1 MEKSMED
8 VAAARFEIISPLL
21 DASLA
26 PVLRI
31 EKQKEVSWH
40 CGKSYRTI
48 GRWLKSYT
56 ANGFAGLKPSKTCPK
71 TVSALPENYAE
82 ILEAAITLRREC
94 PSRSVRDIIQILEL
108 EGIATK
114 GTLSRSTLQRHLQK
128 EGFGLR
134 QIRLYAKHDAASRRF
149 AKSHRCM
156 LYQGDIKYGPYLPVG
171 KDGQKKQ
178 TYLAAWIDDATR
190 FVVGARFY
198 TNQKVDIIEDTLREA
213 ILTYGKPEAIYVDNG
228 KQYRS
233 NWLQTACAK
242 LGIKLLH
249 AKPYHPEGKGKIEAF
264 NRRLDSFLAEIAL
277 QKPGSLEELNHYL
290 AVWLKEKYHKDPHA
304 GLSGISPETAY
315 LTDKRPLCFPDIA
328 ACQEAFLHTETREV
342 DKAGCISFDGQKYEV
357 GLKLVGR
364 KVDVCYDATWK
375 DEVEIHHKD
384 FPVFKAK
391 RLRIGEN
398 CGQTQLFPE
407 ATQPIEAK
415 HSRLLTGLD
424 RQSGKAHKPAT
435 VATSFRNMAK
445 ELNAHV

>member
-1 MEKSMED
+1 MKKSMED

-21 DASLA
+21 DATLD

-48 GRWLKSYT
+48 GRWLKAYQST
-56 ANGFAGLKPSKTCPK
+56 GFAGLKPKRTCPK
-71 TVSALPENYAE
+71 TVSALPENYTE

-108 EGIATK
+108 EGVAEK
-114 GTLSRSTLQRHLQK
+114 GSLSRSTLQRHLQK
-128 EGFGLR
+128 EGFGMR
-134 QIRLYAKHDAASRRF
+134 QIRMYAKHDAASRRF
-149 AKSHRCM
+149 SKSHRCM

-190 FVVGARFY
+190 FVVSARFY

-233 NWLQTACAK
+233 NWLQKACAR
-242 LGIKLLH
+242 LGIRLLH

-277 QKPGSLEELNHYL
+277 QKPNSLEELNHYL

-304 GLSGISPETAY
+304 GLAGVSPETAY
-315 LTDKRPLCFPDIA
+315 LTDKRPLSFPDID
-328 ACQEAFLHTETREV
+328 ACREAFLHTETREV
-342 DKAGCISFDGQKYEV
+342 DKAGCISFDGQTYEV

-364 KVDVCYDATWK
+364 KIEVFYDATWK

-384 FPVFKAK
+384 FPAFKAK
-391 RLRIGEN
+391 RLQIGEN
-398 CGQTQLFPE
+398 CGQTKLFPE
-407 ATQPIEAK
+407 TTQPISAEN
-415 HSRLLTGLD
+415 SRLLTGLEK
-424 RQSGKAHKPAT
+424 QSAKVHNPAP
-435 VATSFRNMAK
+435 VATSFRSMAK

>member
-21 DASLA
+21 DASLD

-48 GRWLKSYT
+48 GRWLKAYQAT
-56 ANGFAGLKPSKTCPK
+56 GFTGLKPRKTCPK
-71 TVSALPENYAE
+71 AVSALPENYAE
-82 ILEAAITLRREC
+82 ILEAAIMLRREC

-108 EGIATK
+108 EGIAAK

-128 EGFGLR
+128 EGFGMR

-233 NWLQTACAK
+233 HWLQTACAK

-277 QKPGSLEELNHYL
+277 QKPNSLEELNRYL
-290 AVWLKEKYHKDPHA
+290 VVWINEKYHKDPHA
-304 GLSGISPETAY
+304 GLAGVSPETAY

-328 ACQEAFLHTETREV
+328 ACREAFLHTETREV

-364 KVDVCYDATWK
+364 KVAVCYDATWK
-375 DEVEIHHKD
+375 DEVEIHHQD
-384 FPVFKAK
+384 FPAFKAK
-391 RLRIGEN
+391 RLQIGEN
-398 CGQTQLFPE
+398 CGQSELFPE
-407 ATQPIEAK
+407 ATQPIPAAN
-415 HSRLLTGLD
+415 SRLLTGLD
-424 RQSGKAHKPAT
+424 RQSAKEHKPAP
-435 VATSFRNMAK
+435 VATSFRSMAK
-445 ELNAHV
+445 ELNPHV

>member
-1 MEKSMED
+1 MKKSMED
-8 VAAARFEIISPLL
+8 VAAARFAIISPLL
-21 DASLA
+21 DATLD

-48 GRWLKSYT
+48 GRWLKAYQST
-56 ANGFAGLKPSKTCPK
+56 GFAGLKPKKTCPK
-71 TVSALPENYAE
+71 TVSALPENYTE

-108 EGIATK
+108 EGVAEK
-114 GTLSRSTLQRHLQK
+114 GSLSRSTLQRYLQK
-128 EGFGLR
+128 AGFGMR
-134 QIRLYAKHDAASRRF
+134 QIRMYAKHDAASRRF
-149 AKSHRCM
+149 SKSHRCM

-190 FVVGARFY
+190 FVVSARFY

-233 NWLQTACAK
+233 NWLQKACAR
-242 LGIKLLH
+242 LGIRLLH

-277 QKPGSLEELNHYL
+277 QKPNSLEELNHYL

-304 GLSGISPETAY
+304 GLAGVSPETAY
-315 LTDKRPLCFPDIA
+315 LTDKRPLSFPDID
-328 ACQEAFLHTETREV
+328 ACREAFLHTETREV
-342 DKAGCISFDGQKYEV
+342 DKAGCISFDGQTYEV

-364 KVDVCYDATWK
+364 KIDVFYDATWK

-384 FPVFKAK
+384 FPAFKAK
-391 RLRIGEN
+391 RLQVGEN
-398 CGQTQLFPE
+398 CGQTKLFPE
-407 ATQPIEAK
+407 ATQPISAEN
-415 HSRLLTGLD
+415 SRLLTGLEK
-424 RQSGKAHKPAT
+424 QSAKVHNPSP
-435 VATSFRNMAK
+435 VATSFRSMAK

>member
-21 DASLA
+21 DASLD

-48 GRWLKSYT
+48 GRWLKSYA

-213 ILTYGKPEAIYVDNG
+213 SLTYGKPEAIYVDNG

-304 GLSGISPETAY
+304 GLSGISPES
-315 LTDKRPLCFPDIA
+315 P
-328 ACQEAFLHTETREV
+328 ACGSL
-342 DKAGCISFDGQKYEV
+342 
-357 GLKLVGR
+357 
-364 KVDVCYDATWK
+364 
-375 DEVEIHHKD
+375 
-384 FPVFKAK
+384 
-391 RLRIGEN
+391 
-398 CGQTQLFPE
+398 
-407 ATQPIEAK
+407 
-415 HSRLLTGLD
+415 
-424 RQSGKAHKPAT
+424 
-435 VATSFRNMAK
+435 
-445 ELNAHV
+445 

>member
-1 MEKSMED
+1 MKKSMED

-21 DASLA
+21 NASLD
-26 PVLRI
+26 PVARI

-40 CGKSYRTI
+40 CGTSYRTI
-48 GRWLKSYT
+48 GRWLKSY
-56 ANGFAGLKPSKTCPK
+56 AAHGFAGLKPKKTCPK
-71 TVSALPENYAE
+71 TGSALPKNYAE
-82 ILEAAITLRREC
+82 IVEAAITLRREC

-108 EGIATK
+108 EGIAEK
-114 GTLSRSTLQRHLQK
+114 GTLSRSTLQRYLQK
-128 EGFGLR
+128 EGFGMR
-134 QIRLYAKHDAASRRF
+134 QIRMYAQHDAASRRF
-149 AKSHRCM
+149 AKYHRCM

-198 TNQKVDIIEDTLREA
+198 TNQKVDSIEDTLREA

-233 NWLQTACAK
+233 TWLQRACAR

-277 QKPGSLEELNHYL
+277 QKPNSLEELNHYL
-290 AVWLKEKYHKDPHA
+290 TVWLQEKYHKDPHA
-304 GLSGISPETAY
+304 GLSGVSPETAY
-315 LTDKRPLCFPDIA
+315 LTDKRPLFFPDIE
-328 ACQEAFLHTETREV
+328 ACREAFLHTETREV
-342 DKAGCISFDGQKYEV
+342 DKAGCISFDGHKYEV

-364 KVDVCYDATWK
+364 KVAVLYDATWK
-375 DEVEIHHKD
+375 SEVEIHHTD
-384 FPVFKAK
+384 FPAFKAK
-391 RLRIGEN
+391 RLQIREN
-398 CGQTQLFPE
+398 CDQPKLFPE
-407 ATQPIEAK
+407 ATQPIETK
-415 HSRLLTGLD
+415 YSRLLTGLD
-424 RQSGKAHKPAT
+424 KKSVKVHKPAP
-435 VATSFRNMAK
+435 VATSFRSMAK